1 MINPLD
7 ELSDIYLGQISEAD
21 NSPEAIK
28 ARVMQHVRAI
38 RYRARKEGDQLNKAY
53 NDYMAGQAGIS
64 ATEKSMVKERL
75 GLTGGSEHQEGMAYG
90 MYKGSGK
97 PAGVMKD
104 YLDKKAKKLEKEK
117 EKQKP
122 EYKNNPAFGDPSHH
136 SNRKTRTEAKQE
148 GGYISNAAKAEVR
161 NERRFGK
168 KGSATPTGTF
178 GQGTS
183 EKAKLAVKRGEEHKA
198 RRGVKTKPT
207 VTIDKPDRLV
217 SLRVSKEGYYDWR
230 QELSEYSGSMPVKV
244 SDAEKRI
251 TEKKVKNKVTVNPAQ
266 GQAESFAKELGGQLL
281 EACEVFQMFELDN
294 GQIQLLEVKDKKGKG
309 SGTKDACYHKVK
321 SRYSVWPSAY
331 ASGALVKCRRVGADN
346 WGNSTK
352 KEDVQWKDI
361 QYKAKS
367 GESTFLS
374 DLDGNISFEIVDVI
388 VPAVKEAKVDKGR
401 SDYGKASIRNYRRMG
416 PGHDEPGMFDPEGKR
431 GKTIDKRRE
440 EHKARR
446 GVKGAKVPAY
456 KVEEVEVA
464 EDYETKKKEE
474 IMGALKKRDLKQKV
488 KEKIAADIIKRKGD
502 VSKSDDRYAYESV
515 EQIDELSNTTT
526 ANYLYHARVDKGYV
540 HGGKMGKYQKAR
552 DKGIKRAEKKLGK
565 KVSDRLRYVA
575 DYDTR
580 TMRDD
585 PNTSEY
591 PRKFKVKEEVVS
603 EGPLGAI
610 AGGVLGGAVGG
621 PAGAIAG
628 AALGSKVDVLGGGKK
643 KTKAT
648 KPTPAPKPAPKPN
661 VDAEKAKKAKRA
673 RLVKIMDKERL
684 NKEGY
689 SNWRDT
695 LDEKCWAGYEK
706 KGMKTMF
713 GKRYPNCVKK
723 KTNSEEVEFQEKLD
737 LKKADMGDVVK
748 DFYKSDA
755 PQFKGRSKEKRREM
769 AIAAK
774 LTAER
779 GKLPEEVVT
788 EVSKKTLGSYVKKA
802 ATEIG
807 TSAMKGDYKKMQK
820 RHKGV
825 LDASDKL
832 TKEEVGLST
841 SVKAT
846 KAKEE
851 AMLRKKEQEAV
862 AKKKMKEEVVTEL
875 NRFEKEKGVDTKT
888 GKPVTK
894 GGTAKSDKA
903 FQFVM
908 KKFGKQRVGANQPK
922 KVRGA
927 KNPNET
933 SPTKQKLARMKAAK
947 ASSRAFETR
956 AKKAGYKT
964 AQDYANVVARY
975 GSEDNMKKGRGLG
988 T

>member
-38 RYRARKEGDQLNKAY
+38 RYRARKEGDQLTKAY

-75 GLTGGSEHQEGMAYG
+75 GLTGGAQHQEGMAYG
-90 MYKGSGK
+90 LSKGTGK
-97 PAGVMKD
+97 PSGPM
-104 YLDKKAKKLEKEK
+104 
-117 EKQKP
+117 
-122 EYKNNPAFGDPSHH
+122 
-136 SNRKTRTEAKQE
+136 
-148 GGYISNAAKAEVR
+148 AA
-161 NERRFGK
+161 FGK
-168 KGSATPTGTF
+168 KKT
-178 GQGTS
+178 
-183 EKAKLAVKRGEEHKA
+183 K
-198 RRGVKTKPT
+198 KTKPT
-207 VTIDKPDRLV
+207 VTIDKPDKLV
-217 SLRVSKEGYYDWR
+217 SLRVSKEGYYSWR
-230 QELSEYSGSMPVKV
+230 HELSEYSGMMPKKNG
-244 SDAEKRI
+244 DAEIKI

-281 EACEVFQMFELDN
+281 EACEVFQIFEVDDD
-294 GQIQLLEVKDKKGKG
+294 QIQLLEVKDRKGKG

-331 ASGALVKCRRVGADN
+331 ASGALVKCRRVGAAN

-361 QYKAKS
+361 KYKAKS

-374 DLDGNISFEIVDVI
+374 DSDGNIAFEIVDVI
-388 VPAVKEAKVDKGR
+388 APAVQEAKVDTGR

-416 PGHDEPGMFDPEGKR
+416 PGHDDPGMFDPEGKR

-456 KVEEVEVA
+456 KVS

-515 EQIDELSNTTT
+515 EVVTELEKKTLG
-526 ANYLYHARVDKGYV
+526 NYVKKASTDLATRSIKHGMTGGTETGGDPDSSENVEKINKRHSGIMKAVDKL
-540 HGGKMGKYQKAR
+540 K
-552 DKGIKRAEKKLGK
+552 
-565 KVSDRLRYVA
+565 
-575 DYDTR
+575 
-580 TMRDD
+580 
-585 PNTSEY
+585 
-591 PRKFKVKEEVVS
+591 
-603 EGPLGAI
+603 
-610 AGGVLGGAVGG
+610 
-621 PAGAIAG
+621 
-628 AALGSKVDVLGGGKK
+628 
-643 KTKAT
+643 
-648 KPTPAPKPAPKPN
+648 
-661 VDAEKAKKAKRA
+661 
-673 RLVKIMDKERL
+673 
-684 NKEGY
+684 KEGF
-689 SNWRDT
+689 SNWRET
-695 LDEKCWAGYEK
+695 LDEKCWKGYEK

-723 KTNSEEVEFQEKLD
+723 KTKSEEVEFQEKLD

-779 GKLPEEVVT
+779 GKLPEDY
-788 EVSKKTLGSYVKKA
+788 SANPAQQA
-802 ATEIG
+802 AI
-807 TSAMKGDYKKMQK
+807 AI
-820 RHKGV
+820 
-825 LDASDKL
+825 A
-832 TKEEVGLST
+832 
-841 SVKAT
+841 
-846 KAKEE
+846 
-851 AMLRKKEQEAV
+851 KKERKQDLKV
-862 AKKKMKEEVVTEL
+862 AQKKKMKEEIVTEL

-894 GGTAKSDKA
+894 GGTAKNDKA

-908 KKFGKQRVGANQPK
+908 KKVGKQRMGANQPK

-933 SPTKQKLARMKAAK
+933 SPTKQKMTRMKAAK

-956 AKKAGYKT
+956 AKRAGYKT